1 MKKNH
6 DYRLPL
12 MKESIRLEN
21 VPAKINRIHEI
32 KCEGGHIVTA
42 DLRIDGLR
50 SVLGVTYDVERDTVF
65 NSATRELYRR
75 DYSAMLDA
83 IRAAFY
89 QYVQSCRI
97 V

>member
-1 MKKNH
+1 MKNNH

-21 VPAKINRIHEI
+21 VPARINRIHEI
-32 KCEGGHIVTA
+32 KCEAGHIVTA

-50 SVLGVTYDVERDTVF
+50 SVLWLTYDVDRDTVF
-65 NSATRELYRR
+65 NCATRELYRK
-75 DYSAMLDA
+75 DYSAILDA

-89 QYVQSCRI
+89 AYVQSCRI
-97 V
+97 A